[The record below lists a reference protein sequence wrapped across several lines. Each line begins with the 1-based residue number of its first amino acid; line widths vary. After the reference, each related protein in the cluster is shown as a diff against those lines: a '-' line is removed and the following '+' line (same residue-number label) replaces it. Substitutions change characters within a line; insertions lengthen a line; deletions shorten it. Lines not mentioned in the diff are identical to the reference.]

1 MDGSPGRQV
10 LSLFLERCLLVL
22 EFVHGSL
29 GEPLREARGDGMDT
43 EKGEAGKLEGMNPE
57 TKK

>member
-1 MDGSPGRQV
+1 M
-10 LSLFLERCLLVL
+10 SLFLERCLLVL
-22 EFVHGSL
+22 EFVQRKAHDSL

-43 EKGEAGKLEGMNPE
+43 EKGEAGKLEGTNPE